1 MSFVPGMLKIAIN
14 GIKLGIIITKVIV
27 ENMPGD
33 TDERIH
39 MRKRTG
45 SFLEE

>member
-1 MSFVPGMLKIAIN
+1 MSFVPGTLKIAIN
-14 GIKLGIIITKVIV
+14 GIKLGIIIIKIIV

-33 TDERIH
+33 ADERIL
-39 MRKRTG
+39 MRKMSR